1 MFFKLTKLIKI
12 ISEPFF
18 IYALFNGAAAGVE
31 QKSVLKTLGEI
42 RHVVDIGANRGQF
55 ALVCRKLFHQV
66 RIDSFEPLEGP
77 AEIFRKVF
85 SKDTHTT
92 LHQYAIG
99 PREEKAIIHISKR
112 DDSSSLLPISKLQ
125 STLFPNTEET
135 ETQTIQVCPL
145 DKMIS
150 KSDINSPALLKLDV
164 QGYELAAL
172 AGCKSLLPSFE
183 HIYVECSFVEL
194 YEGQALAHQVIDFL
208 HQEQFVLIGIYN
220 MYYDQNGKAIQA
232 DFLFKQRNGKDTPAS
247 CAS

>member
-1 MFFKLTKLIKI
+1 MWRILKLFHI
-12 ISEPFF
+12 IIEPTLRK
-18 IYALFNGAAAGVE
+18 ALAQNSVAAGVE
-31 QKSVLKTLGEI
+31 HKRVMTGYSFRYI
-42 RHVVDIGANRGQF
+42 ADIGANRGQF
-55 ALVCRKLFHQV
+55 ALICRKLFPQA
-66 RIDSFEPLEGP
+66 RIESFEPLEKP
-77 AEIFRKVF
+77 AALFRKVF
-85 SKDTHTT
+85 ANDTKTT
-92 LHQYAIG
+92 LHQCAIG

-150 KSDINSPALLKLDV
+150 KSDIKSPALLKLDV

-172 AGCKSLLPSFE
+172 AGCKSLLHCFE

-208 HQEQFVLIGIYN
+208 HQEQFVLVGVYN
-220 MYYDQNGKAIQA
+220 MYYDQSGKAVQA
-232 DFLFKQRNGKDTPAS
+232 DFLFKQKTGKDDPAS